1 MKSINPMKSMKLI
14 IAFIFAFACA
24 TTFAQTEKE
33 KVESTITKSKIEG
46 HIYFL
51 ADDVLKGR
59 ETGTPENKI
68 AAAYLA
74 NTLRS
79 YGVKPNPITGTYY
92 QPVYLEKVSP
102 PTLKELTVNK
112 TVLKDFVVMD
122 VAPINYNQPAVFMGY
137 GLEADYKDKDVKGKV
152 VLIKAGSSETT
163 DAQGAFRMVS
173 QKREAAQ
180 KAGAIGIVELL
191 DVQEQM
197 WGFIDH
203 NFNASSLKVATNET
217 ADTQAKLP
225 FIWVKDTNG
234 SMLAEIEKN
243 KINEL
248 TLALGDSEKSKITSQ
263 NVIGVVEGTDPKL
276 KNEYII
282 YSAHYDHVGIGTP
295 DETGDTIYNGAR
307 DNAVGT
313 TTVLSMAESL
323 AKYPTKRSALF
334 ILFTGEEKG
343 LLGSEYY
350 VDNPVLPLNQMV
362 YCFNSDNAGYNDTSK
377 ATIIGL
383 PRTTAANH
391 IKKAATIF
399 GLTAVDDPAPE
410 QGLFDRS
417 DNVHF
422 AAKGIPA
429 PTFSLGFNSFD
440 GDVTKYYHRPGDE
453 ADTLDYDYLLKFF
466 RAYVMAGRTIAND
479 AVTPV
484 WTAGDKY
491 EEAGEKLYQTK
502 VQKK

>member
-1 MKSINPMKSMKLI
+1 MKLI
-14 IAFIFAFACA
+14 VAFIFAFAFS

-33 KVESTITKSKIEG
+33 KVESTVSKSKIEG

-51 ADDVLKGR
+51 ADDLLKGR

-74 NTLRS
+74 NTLKS
-79 YGVKPNPITGTYY
+79 YGVKTNPKTGTYY
-92 QPVYLEKVSP
+92 QQVPLTKNTPPKDISLTIGGEEIKNKVVLSASTIEYNSHAVY
-102 PTLKELTVNK
+102 VN
-112 TVLKDFVVMD
+112 
-122 VAPINYNQPAVFMGY
+122 Y
-137 GLEADYKDKDVKGKV
+137 GLEEDYKDQNVTGKIV
-152 VLIKAGSSETT
+152 VVKAGS
-163 DAQGAFRMVS
+163 DAAKDARGAFGLM
-173 QKREAAQ
+173 QTKREIA
-180 KAGAIGIVELL
+180 KTAGAIGLIELL
-191 DVQEQM
+191 NSEDQM
-197 WGFIDH
+197 WGFISH
-203 NFNASSLKVATNET
+203 NFDAPTLELGEMKVELTKNTNIPHIWVQDKEHTLATNISSRRALGVSLKMDA
-217 ADTQAKLP
+217 
-225 FIWVKDTNG
+225 
-234 SMLAEIEKN
+234 
-243 KINEL
+243 
-248 TLALGDSEKSKITSQ
+248 SKKEQVLSQ
-263 NVIGVVEGTDPKL
+263 NVIGVVEGTDPTL

-282 YSAHYDHVGIGTP
+282 YSAHYDHVGIGTA

-313 TTVLSMAESL
+313 TTVLSMAENL

-350 VDNPVLPLNQMV
+350 VQNPVLPLNQMV

-383 PRTTAANH
+383 PRTTAAEH
-391 IKKAATIF
+391 IKKAATTF
-399 GLTAVDDPAPE
+399 GLTAIDDPAPE

-429 PTFSLGFNSFD
+429 PTFSMGFNSFD
-440 GDVTKYYHRPGDE
+440 GEVTKYYHRPGDE

-466 RAYVMAGRTIAND
+466 RAYVLASRSIAND
-479 AVTPV
+479 AVTPF

-491 EEAGEKLYQTK
+491 EAAGKTLY
-502 VQKK
+502 KK